1 MKKLIIGF
9 FGGTFVNYQIAKNC
23 EKLGARSF
31 LLDKNKNCYVSKK
44 KNFANIDFNK
54 TGKVIQFIKKKKI
67 NFLYT
72 SQSDV
77 GIKSLGYINTKLGLA
92 GTSYSLAK
100 KLTDK
105 IKIRKIL
112 KKNGF
117 YQPNFF
123 EIKNK
128 KKPKINFSKKKYLLK
143 PIDSSGSRGIYEIKK
158 SDNLTNLMNNSLK
171 FSKSKKLIIE
181 EKIKGIEFG
190 AQTFSINGYCKN
202 VILHDDIMS
211 KINPKIPI
219 GHLMPFNII
228 KDKKKISDIKLEI
241 QRAVNILGV
250 ENGPCNVDC
259 IYSKNKKLY
268 LLEISPRLGATCL
281 PNILKIYT
289 GIDWDLNTIKLC
301 NSLKIKSIKE
311 KKINAA
317 AMVFE
322 SKKDGYLKDISI
334 KKNIKNSK
342 IRLLVKK
349 NQKIEKFTNG
359 SKLFG
364 YIVAFSKNR
373 NYLIKNINKTIRSIK
388 IKFKK

>member
-1 MKKLIIGF
+1 
-9 FGGTFVNYQIAKNC
+9 
-23 EKLGARSF
+23 
-31 LLDKNKNCYVSKK
+31 
-44 KNFANIDFNK
+44 
-54 TGKVIQFIKKKKI
+54 
-67 NFLYT
+67 
-72 SQSDV
+72 
-77 GIKSLGYINTKLGLA
+77 
-92 GTSYSLAK
+92 
-100 KLTDK
+100 
-105 IKIRKIL
+105 
-112 KKNGF
+112 
-117 YQPNFF
+117 
-123 EIKNK
+123 
-128 KKPKINFSKKKYLLK
+128 
-143 PIDSSGSRGIYEIKK
+143 
-158 SDNLTNLMNNSLK
+158 
-171 FSKSKKLIIE
+171 
-181 EKIKGIEFG
+181 
-190 AQTFSINGYCKN
+190 
-202 VILHDDIMS
+202 
-211 KINPKIPI
+211 
-219 GHLMPFNII
+219 
-228 KDKKKISDIKLEI
+228 
-241 QRAVNILGV
+241 LGV

-301 NSLKIKSIKE
+301 NSLKINSIKE

-322 SKKDGYLKDISI
+322 SKRDGYLKDISI
-334 KKNIKNSK
+334 KKNIKNSE